1 MMKKPIPLWVL
12 LIVLIAAASVIA
24 GFVFVPNLLA
34 PKPDFQLNA
43 STKSETLLAREDGS
57 FDVEVTSLN
66 NFTGILSASVNHPS
80 GLSTSLYAP
89 DAIPLYH
96 TVTIH
101 VQVLPLIVGN
111 YSVTVVVVSGKIS
124 HSVSVPYVVEGLLV
138 GSGPNPLNI
147 AYGSRG
153 NETLTI
159 TGQNGFSGNLTI
171 GASVGGLSPSGAR
184 NSVFVAGVFP
194 TSAQLTRDGTM
205 TATIVVDATTQD
217 WCAALLCYSA
227 LSSDV
232 TVAIGV
238 IGPLNPYLG
247 PYLQPTFREVVNES
261 LAMQSYSFSSGT
273 NMTISL
279 TNNGSNRVG
288 IASYLIADS
297 KGDQYSGGPQNGFL
311 YVNPVTT
318 LSVGLL
324 IGAACWRCTLTGSPF
339 TFSIG
344 QTYSITIIT
353 YRSNQFT
360 FKVTG

>member
-43 STKSETLLAREDGS
+43 TTKSETLLAHEDGS

-66 NFTGILSASVNHPS
+66 NFTGILSASVNHPY
-80 GLSTSLYAP
+80 GLSTFLSVP

-111 YSVTVVVVSGKIS
+111 YSVTVAVVSGKIS
-124 HSVSVPYVVEGLLV
+124 HSVSIPYVVEGLLV
-138 GSGPNPLNI
+138 TSAPRPLNI

-159 TGQNGFSGNLTI
+159 KGQNGFSGKLTI
-171 GASVGGLSPSGAR
+171 GASVPSLSPSGAGR
-184 NSVFVAGVFP
+184 NSVFVAGVSP
-194 TSAQLTRDGTM
+194 ASAQISRDGTM
-205 TATIVVDATTQD
+205 TATITVDATTQD
-217 WCAALLCYSA
+217 WCGALLCYSA

-232 TVAIGV
+232 SVGIGV
-238 IGPLNPYLG
+238 IGLPNPYLQ
-247 PYLQPTFREVVNES
+247 YAFREVVNES

-279 TNNGSNRVG
+279 ANNGSNPVRIGAYV
-288 IASYLIADS
+288 IADS
-297 KGDQYSGGPQNGFL
+297 QGDQYSGFPQNGFL
-311 YVNPVTT
+311 YVNPNST
-318 LSVGLL
+318 LPVGLF
-324 IGAACWRCTLTGSPF
+324 IGAPCSGCTLTGSPF
-339 TFSIG
+339 TFNVG
-344 QTYSITIIT
+344 QTYTITIGT

-360 FKVTG
+360 FNVTR

>member
-1 MMKKPIPLWVL
+1 MMKKPIPLWVI

-24 GFVFVPNLLA
+24 GFVFVPNLLR

-43 STKSETLLAREDGS
+43 STKSETLLAHEDGS
-57 FDVEVTSLN
+57 FDVEVTGLN

-80 GLSTSLYAP
+80 GLSTFLSVP

-111 YSVTVVVVSGKIS
+111 YSVTVAVVSGKIS
-124 HSVSVPYVVEGLLV
+124 HSVSISYVVEGLLV
-138 GSGPNPLNI
+138 TSAPRPLNI

-153 NETLTI
+153 NESLTI

-171 GASVGGLSPSGAR
+171 GASVPSLSPSGTAR

-194 TSAQLTRDGTM
+194 TTAQITRDGTM

-217 WCAALLCYSA
+217 LCAYLCYSA

-232 TVAIGV
+232 SVPIGV
-238 IGPLNPYLG
+238 LGIPG
-247 PYLQPTFREVVNES
+247 PYVQPTFREVVNES

-273 NMTISL
+273 NMTVNL

-288 IASYLIADS
+288 IASYVIADS
-297 KGDQYSGGPQNGFL
+297 QGDQYSGFPPGFL
-311 YVNPVTT
+311 YV
-318 LSVGLL
+318 
-324 IGAACWRCTLTGSPF
+324 SP
-339 TFSIG
+339 
-344 QTYSITIIT
+344 
-353 YRSNQFT
+353 
-360 FKVTG
+360 

>member
-1 MMKKPIPLWVL
+1 MMKKPIPLWVI

-43 STKSETLLAREDGS
+43 STKSETLLAHEDGS
-57 FDVEVTSLN
+57 FDVEVTGLN

-80 GLSTSLYAP
+80 GLSTFLSVP

-111 YSVTVVVVSGKIS
+111 YSVTVAVVSGKIS
-124 HSVSVPYVVEGLLV
+124 HSVSISYVVEGLLV
-138 GSGPNPLNI
+138 TSAPRPLNI

-171 GASVGGLSPSGAR
+171 GASVPSLSPSGTAR

-194 TSAQLTRDGTM
+194 TTAQITRDGTM

-217 WCAALLCYSA
+217 LCAYLCYSA

-232 TVAIGV
+232 SVPIGV
-238 IGPLNPYLG
+238 LGIPG
-247 PYLQPTFREVVNES
+247 PYVQPTQTLRYPSASSSEPLARDAPLRALLSRLTLVKPTRLPLAHTGRINLHSTSQDDEIPCAGPAHRIPCEVYES
-261 LAMQSYSFSSGT
+261 F
-273 NMTISL
+273 
-279 TNNGSNRVG
+279 
-288 IASYLIADS
+288 
-297 KGDQYSGGPQNGFL
+297 GPVVRL
-311 YVNPVTT
+311 PMV
-318 LSVGLL
+318 LL
-324 IGAACWRCTLTGSPF
+324 GR
-339 TFSIG
+339 
-344 QTYSITIIT
+344 
-353 YRSNQFT
+353 
-360 FKVTG
+360 

>member
-12 LIVLIAAASVIA
+12 LIVLIAAASLIA

-80 GLSTSLYAP
+80 GLSTSLYVP

-111 YSVTVVVVSGKIS
+111 YSVAVTVVSGKIS

-147 AYGSRG
+147 PYGSRG

-171 GASVGGLSPSGAR
+171 SASVPSLSPDGSNR

-194 TSAQLTRDGTM
+194 TTAQITRDGTM
-205 TATIVVDATTQD
+205 TATIVIDATSQD
-217 WCAALLCYSA
+217 ICRYLCYYA
-227 LSSDV
+227 FSSDV

-238 IGPLNPYLG
+238 IGPINPYLG

-288 IASYLIADS
+288 IASYVIADS
-297 KGDQYSGGPQNGFL
+297 QGDQYSGFPPGFL
-311 YVNPVTT
+311 YVNPNST
-318 LSVGLL
+318 LPVGLF
-324 IGAACWRCTLTGSPF
+324 IGAACPGCTLTGSPF
-339 TFSIG
+339 TLNVG
-344 QTYSITIIT
+344 QTYTITIST

-360 FKVTG
+360 FNATR

>member
-1 MMKKPIPLWVL
+1 MMKKHIPLWVL
-12 LIVLIAAASVIA
+12 LIVLIVAASVIA

-34 PKPDFQLNA
+34 PKPDLQLNA

-80 GLSTSLYAP
+80 GLSTFLYAP

-111 YSVTVVVVSGKIS
+111 YSVTVAVVSGKIS
-124 HSVSVPYVVEGLLV
+124 HSVSIPYVVEGLLV
-138 GSGPNPLNI
+138 TSAPRPLNI

-171 GASVGGLSPSGAR
+171 GASVGDPSSAAR

-194 TSAQLTRDGTM
+194 TTSQITRDGTM

-217 WCAALLCYSA
+217 WCAALLCY
-227 LSSDV
+227 
-232 TVAIGV
+232 
-238 IGPLNPYLG
+238 
-247 PYLQPTFREVVNES
+247 
-261 LAMQSYSFSSGT
+261 
-273 NMTISL
+273 
-279 TNNGSNRVG
+279 
-288 IASYLIADS
+288 
-297 KGDQYSGGPQNGFL
+297 
-311 YVNPVTT
+311 
-318 LSVGLL
+318 
-324 IGAACWRCTLTGSPF
+324 
-339 TFSIG
+339 
-344 QTYSITIIT
+344 
-353 YRSNQFT
+353 
-360 FKVTG
+360 

>member
-12 LIVLIAAASVIA
+12 LIVLIAAASLIA

-80 GLSTSLYAP
+80 GLSTSLYVP

-111 YSVTVVVVSGKIS
+111 YSVTVTVVSGKIS

-147 AYGSRG
+147 PYGSRG

-171 GASVGGLSPSGAR
+171 SASVPSLSPDGSNR

-194 TSAQLTRDGTM
+194 TTAQITRDGTM
-205 TATIVVDATTQD
+205 TATIVIDATSQD
-217 WCAALLCYSA
+217 ICRYLCYYA
-227 LSSDV
+227 FSSDV

-238 IGPLNPYLG
+238 IGPINPYLG

-288 IASYLIADS
+288 IASYVIADS
-297 KGDQYSGGPQNGFL
+297 QGDQYSGFPPGFL
-311 YVNPVTT
+311 YVNPNST
-318 LSVGLL
+318 LPVGLF
-324 IGAACWRCTLTGSPF
+324 IGAACPGCTLTGSPF
-339 TFSIG
+339 TLNVG
-344 QTYSITIIT
+344 QTYTITIST

-360 FKVTG
+360 FNATR